1 MKYAI
6 ALGGG
11 GAKGAYQIGVWK
23 ALRELDIEIETV
35 LGTSVGAINA
45 AAFAMGN
52 YKQAKKLWKEMDYS
66 TVISLNE
73 QQITS
78 LKDIN
83 IMGFTKDILHKRGID
98 ISPLKVLLHK
108 YINEQ
113 IIRES
118 TVEFGLVT
126 ASLSNMKPYVLFE
139 KDIPDGQI
147 VDYIMASSA
156 LPIFQKQE
164 IDGNVFI
171 DGGFYDNVPIKGLVD
186 RGHKNIIAVDIS
198 WLGIHKK
205 YDSKKANVIYIRN
218 SESLG
223 GTFEISDELV
233 EKNMLLGYLD
243 GKLAMKQYIG
253 QKYYIKEEKSKNKLL
268 YPITQEEINILFSPL
283 KGSHEENIK
292 KYILK
297 TLRKHTGCKLT
308 GDNTIIAAMEV
319 TAEVL
324 HIERLKEY
332 TMEQLHEEIMKEYK
346 KLKKAGNT
354 PLKELSKNLW
364 KKKKMI
370 FNDKAFSKMFTPYVI
385 KDEEAPSILM
395 LVTLP
400 KLYITNLYLYLSLW
414 RTQSK

>member
-52 YKQAKKLWKEMDYS
+52 YKQAKKLWKELDYS
-66 TVISLNE
+66 TVISLKK

-78 LKDIN
+78 LKDID
-83 IMGFTKDILHKRGID
+83 IMGFTKDVFYKRGID
-98 ISPLKVLLHK
+98 ISPLRLLLEK
-108 YINEQ
+108 FVKEQ
-113 IIRES
+113 TIRES
-118 TVEFGLVT
+118 PIEFGIVT
-126 ASLSNMKPYVLFE
+126 ASLSNMKPYILFD

-147 VDYIMASSA
+147 VDYIMASAA

-164 IDGNVFI
+164 IDGHVFI
-171 DGGFYDNVPIKGLVD
+171 DGGFYDNVPIKELID

-198 WLGIHKK
+198 WLGVHKK
-205 YDSKKANVIYIRN
+205 YDSKKANVVYIKN

-223 GTFEISDELV
+223 GTLAFTDQLV
-233 EKNMLLGYLD
+233 KRNMLLGYLD
-243 GKLAMKQYIG
+243 AKLAMKQYIG
-253 QKYYIKEEKSKNKLL
+253 QEYYIKEDNSKNKLL
-268 YPITQEEINILFSPL
+268 YPITQEEINWLFTPF
-283 KGSHEENIK
+283 KGYHEENIK

-308 GDNTIIAAMEV
+308 GGNTIIAAMEV
-319 TAEVL
+319 AAEVL

-332 TMEQLHEEIMKEYK
+332 TMEELHEEIMKEYR
-346 KLKKAGNT
+346 KLKKEGDT

-370 FNDKAFSKMFTPYVI
+370 FNDKAFSKMFTPFVI
-385 KDEEAPSILM
+385 KDGEVPSILM

-400 KLYITNLYLYLSLW
+400 KLYITNLYIYLSLW
-414 RTQSK
+414 RVQSK